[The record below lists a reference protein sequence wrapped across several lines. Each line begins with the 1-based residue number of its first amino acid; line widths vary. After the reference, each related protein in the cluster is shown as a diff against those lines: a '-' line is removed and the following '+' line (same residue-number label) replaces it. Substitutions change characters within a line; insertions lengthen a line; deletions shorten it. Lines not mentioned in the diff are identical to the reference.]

1 MEGDELSIISTLQMR
16 KIKRAETCTRLLGWI
31 IGGGAGKRGV
41 RLKQEIQVGTVR
53 GYAGYEMEKAGTW
66 RSDFPFSI
74 LSPVLLRCPCVSC
87 FNHLVRWPERR
98 QGQF

>member
-53 GYAGYEMEKAGTW
+53 GYVGYEMEKAGTW
-66 RSDFPFSI
+66 RSEDTRFLLF
-74 LSPVLLRCPCVSC
+74 LGTSPSAYCPLCYSAVPAS
-87 FNHLVRWPERR
+87 HALIIW
-98 QGQF
+98 

>member
-1 MEGDELSIISTLQMR
+1 MNNWWR
-16 KIKRAETCTRLLGWI
+16 
-31 IGGGAGKRGV
+31 GAGKRGV

-74 LSPVLLRCPCVSC
+74 LSPVLLCCPC

-98 QGQF
+98 QGQFEVGDVEQSVCPTLGL